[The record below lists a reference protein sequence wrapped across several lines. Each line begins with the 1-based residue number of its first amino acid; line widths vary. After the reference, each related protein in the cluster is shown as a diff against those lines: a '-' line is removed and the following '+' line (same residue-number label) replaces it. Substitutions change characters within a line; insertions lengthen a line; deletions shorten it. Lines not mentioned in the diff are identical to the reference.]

1 MSESCR
7 LLGCKAPVP
16 EEMAEQRMCVLHF
29 SLIVEEECAEIR
41 RQTALGNTSHE
52 RQVEFIKQIGSR
64 GSTLVSAAMNGFPL
78 SDELKARFLSTVLTL
93 MNCRESMDRA
103 TFRHPGPM

>member
-1 MSESCR
+1 MD
-7 LLGCKAPVP
+7 
-16 EEMAEQRMCVLHF
+16 QRMCVLHF

-52 RQVEFIKQIGSR
+52 RQVEFIKQIALR
-64 GSTLVSAAMNGFPL
+64 GSTLVSVAMNGFAL
-78 SDELKARFLSTVLTL
+78 SDELKTRILSTVLTL

-103 TFRHPGPM
+103 TLRHAGPM